1 MNRVWRLL
9 CRQAGSRSRKL
20 DSLPIP
26 RTVCEY
32 EHCHTDKEASAHIRY
47 PRRPSRV
54 KKTGKM
60 TFAEW
65 ANGAAGIV
73 NTGKGILS
81 TREGFDN

>member
-1 MNRVWRLL
+1 MSTATQTKKR
-9 CRQAGSRSRKL
+9 
-20 DSLPIP
+20 P
-26 RTVCEY
+26 RT
-32 EHCHTDKEASAHIRY
+32 SAI